1 MEHTAQEARVR
12 NPEAMDIYDINPGHA
27 VATRSTL
34 QMNLLEDEDEKGAGK
49 GETTWL
55 ALGLKLEEAQCVT
68 VCCTTSM
75 LIKQRLALRTFIHQ
89 QGSVLSNAN
98 KLQITTKR
106 QNLDT
111 RINSFIA
118 KSEQFVNND
127 TLDALQKL
135 HDTPPV
141 PVTPSQEPDYQ
152 MDLED
157 GDELPNPFITQPP
170 PPVVHTAET
179 CPLPLSSTF
188 GFPRIALLGLDLL
201 ATKEWHLR
209 EGQAN
214 DELHGVR
221 MALGEKSF
229 LFRKDVCLA
238 QSKFE
243 KGRAWS
249 KVKGVSRQVQA
260 HRQVYNA
267 ARAAMVELGCPV
279 DMLARYQVLHR
290 DQLKVSTA
298 AMRGGIGTGSA
309 EGGSWRQNEPL
320 AWFWTMNVQ
329 ADIEASDMLKD
340 CKSFSLCQASPH
352 FHLHSLQGA
361 LVEGKC
367 QAQKMVRGVVH
378 YQS

>member
-1 MEHTAQEARVR
+1 M
-12 NPEAMDIYDINPGHA
+12 
-27 VATRSTL
+27 
-34 QMNLLEDEDEKGAGK
+34 
-49 GETTWL
+49 
-55 ALGLKLEEAQCVT
+55 
-68 VCCTTSM
+68 
-75 LIKQRLALRTFIHQ
+75 
-89 QGSVLSNAN
+89 
-98 KLQITTKR
+98 
-106 QNLDT
+106 
-111 RINSFIA
+111 
-118 KSEQFVNND
+118 
-127 TLDALQKL
+127 
-135 HDTPPV
+135 
-141 PVTPSQEPDYQ
+141 
-152 MDLED
+152 
-157 GDELPNPFITQPP
+157 
-170 PPVVHTAET
+170 
-179 CPLPLSSTF
+179 
-188 GFPRIALLGLDLL
+188 
-201 ATKEWHLR
+201 R

-229 LFRKDVCLA
+229 LFRKDVRLA
-238 QSKFE
+238 QSKFK

-249 KVKGVSRQVQA
+249 KVKGVSRRVQA

-298 AMRGGIGTGSA
+298 AMRGGSQQ
-309 EGGSWRQNEPL
+309 QNEPL

-352 FHLHSLQGA
+352 YHLHSLQGA

-367 QAQKMVRGVVH
+367 QARKMVRGVVH